1 MGGSA
6 ADTLM
11 GGSAA
16 DTVMGA
22 SAADTVMGGSA
33 AHTIMGRSAADT
45 VMGGVCCDTVMGDL
59 LLTLLWGNLLPEGH
73 RLCNTL
79 VWGQQF
85 CTTCVALQLWP
96 NHSSHHPNLSKHD
109 GSCSF
114 ATAAGPH

>member
-1 MGGSA
+1 MGG
-6 ADTLM
+6 
-11 GGSAA
+11 
-16 DTVMGA
+16 

-33 AHTIMGRSAADT
+33 ADTAMGGSAADSVMGGSAADT
-45 VMGGVCCDTVMGDL
+45 VMGGDL
-59 LLTLLWGNLLPEGH
+59 LLEGH